1 MIRRKFRITEC
12 DNPGLIE
19 EKTRQYTY
27 ALHLLYKMI
36 DESSDPAFIERFMER
51 FGMTD
56 IEYRSL
62 CSAVKARRTADSAAA
77 EEKLRRAD
85 ELEKAIADEENPGKR
100 FRMFRKM
107 RYLRRS
113 AGSGPVFGGKALLRD
128 ISQEYNKGCDMD
140 AGRLSKK
147 LAEYRKKRRLPLFV
161 VGEANKKGN
170 RFFDLSHIEEGI
182 VVYKP
187 ARDLKSTISFKL
199 PDKYKEE
206 MASLSMSAEMR
217 SIPVSLSLSGEF
229 VWFSFDEERLHGFG
243 VDETARRKETAE
255 IRKRTLPGEE
265 RTALIKAVYRKYYDE
280 QRERRMVG
288 KMDGRCIAVD
298 LNPTNIGYAV
308 LDRAGEGECRAVEC
322 GMFDLSRLCVK
333 TGLSSSD
340 PRQKYL
346 NNKRKYEISIIVKS
360 LFRIASHYKCSEFV
374 MEDLDGVSETSSG
387 TETNRKVR
395 NIWNRL
401 FIEGLI
407 LRRCNE
413 TGIILTKVNPVY
425 SSFIGNIKHGYA
437 DSTNA
442 AVEIGRR
449 GLWKYNK
456 GTFYPNVTLE
466 DIRTVEARFGKDAGY
481 DTPCDWVAMYK
492 ALRNAFPDG
501 KEFSHRLRPA
511 LGDLPTD
518 RYRTLSMNSYKSE
531 VNHTIFNINF
541 NKIY

>member
-1 MIRRKFRITEC
+1 MITRKFRITEC

-62 CSAVKARRTADSAAA
+62 CSAVKARRAADSTAA

-113 AGSGPVFGGKALLRD
+113 AGSSPVFGGKALLRE
-128 ISQEYNKGCDMD
+128 ISREYNKGGNAEPD
-140 AGRLSKK
+140 GLSRKT
-147 LAEYRKKRRLPLFV
+147 AEYRKRRRMPLFV
-161 VGEANKKGN
+161 VGEASQKGN
-170 RFFDLSHIEEGI
+170 RFFDLSRIGEGVI
-182 VVYKP
+182 VYKP
-187 ARDLKSTISFKL
+187 ARGLKSTVSFKL

-206 MASLSMSAEMR
+206 MASLAMSAEMK
-217 SIPVSLSLSGEF
+217 SIPVSVSLSGEF
-229 VWFSFDEERLHGFG
+229 VWLSFDEERLHGFG
-243 VDETARRKETAE
+243 VDETSDVK
-255 IRKRTLPGEE
+255 KRTLPGEE

-280 QRERRMVG
+280 QRERRMTG
-288 KMDGRCIAVD
+288 KMEGRCIAVD

-308 LDRAGEGECRAVEC
+308 LDRTGEGECRAVEC
-322 GMFDLSRLCVK
+322 GMFDLFRLCVK

-374 MEDLDGVSETSSG
+374 MEDLDGVSEASSG

-395 NIWNRL
+395 NVWNRL

-413 TGIILTKVNPVY
+413 TGIILTKVNPAY
-425 SSFIGNIKHGYA
+425 SSFIGNIKHEYV

-492 ALRNAFPDG
+492 ALRNTFPDG

-511 LGDLPTD
+511 LGDLPAG
-518 RYRTLSMNSYKSE
+518 RYRTFSMNSYKSKI
-531 VNHTIFNINF
+531 NHTIFNINF